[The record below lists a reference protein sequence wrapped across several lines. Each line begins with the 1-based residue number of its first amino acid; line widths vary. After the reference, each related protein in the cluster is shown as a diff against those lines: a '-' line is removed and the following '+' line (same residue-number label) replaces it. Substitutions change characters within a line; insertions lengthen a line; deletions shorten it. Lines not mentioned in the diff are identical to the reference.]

1 MLATAKDDTPAVRQ
15 VNLGIKHYS
24 DTDGEGGNFACTP
37 LKREELRLLI
47 FFVFH
52 LVSSQ
57 FTYPKSPVIMGE
69 QQDTIAYR
77 YIYIVGNPRVQELVD
92 EAQIWTNA
100 TSAILVAAIRFI
112 DILSSLAFSKHWQK
126 MYASARVKDAFLVWR

>member
-15 VNLGIKHYS
+15 VNQGIKHYS

-37 LKREELRLLI
+37 LKREELRLLT

-57 FTYPKSPVIMGE
+57 LTYPKSPVMMGE
-69 QQDTIAYR
+69 QQDTIAY
-77 YIYIVGNPRVQELVD
+77 
-92 EAQIWTNA
+92 
-100 TSAILVAAIRFI
+100 
-112 DILSSLAFSKHWQK
+112 
-126 MYASARVKDAFLVWR
+126 M

>member
-1 MLATAKDDTPAVRQ
+1 MRQ
-15 VNLGIKHYS
+15 VNQGIKHYS

-57 FTYPKSPVIMGE
+57 LTYPKSPVMMGE
-69 QQDTIAYR
+69 QQDTIAYM
-77 YIYIVGNPRVQELVD
+77 YVAGNPRDQELVD
-92 EAQIWTNA
+92 ETQIWTNA

-112 DILSSLAFSKHWQK
+112 DILSFLAFSKHWQK

>member
-15 VNLGIKHYS
+15 VNLGIKHCS

-57 FTYPKSPVIMGE
+57 LTYPKSPVMIGE
-69 QQDTIAYR
+69 QQDTIAYM
-77 YIYIVGNPRVQELVD
+77 YVAGNPRDQELVD

-126 MYASARVKDAFLVWR
+126 KYTSTRVKDAFLVWR

>member
-57 FTYPKSPVIMGE
+57 LTYPKSPVIMGE
-69 QQDTIAYR
+69 QQDTIAY
-77 YIYIVGNPRVQELVD
+77 IYIVGNPRDQELVD
-92 EAQIWTNA
+92 EAQVWTNA

>member
-1 MLATAKDDTPAVRQ
+1 MLATAKDTPAVQQ
-15 VNLGIKHYS
+15 VNQGIKHYS
-24 DTDGEGGNFACTP
+24 NIDGEGGNFACTP

-47 FFVFH
+47 LFVFH

-57 FTYPKSPVIMGE
+57 LTYPKSPVTMGE
-69 QQDTIAYR
+69 QQDTIAYM
-77 YIYIVGNPRVQELVD
+77 YVAGNPRDQELVD

-112 DILSSLAFSKHWQK
+112 DILSSLAFSKRWQK
-126 MYASARVKDAFLVWR
+126 KYASARVKDAFLVWR